1 MAHFEHYSISEL
13 LKEIDICN
21 FEILFDFGTLP
32 HLGSR
37 YHLGILIDF
46 ETLFIL
52 EQFSVWAFCFVL

>member
-37 YHLGILIDF
+37 YHLGIVIDF

-52 EQFSVWAFCFVL
+52 E